1 MYTHGVSFLDLID
14 PTRAATALASVKHCI
29 VTGLPGHPENE
40 VHAMKRQ
47 TKRPQDELE
56 APVKDH
62 RQNFSASGIKRLG
75 WAQGSAATRQSRGER
90 ERERTR

>member
-14 PTRAATALASVKHCI
+14 PTRAGTALASVKHCI

-62 RQNFSASGIKRLG
+62 RQFHEVGQRQRHCVGHQATGM
-75 WAQGSAATRQSRGER
+75 GSRVGGDAAVAR
-90 ERERTR
+90 